1 MRPST
6 KTLRWPNLAMALLY
20 LFCLAVQY
28 NDPDPWRWAGLYGL
42 AALSCWLAAKGRLPR
57 TIPLVLALGSLGWA
71 GMLAARVSG
80 GLPAW
85 ELLAAFEMANLE
97 VEEIRE
103 MVGLLLVGLWM
114 AVLALFPGSGGAAC
128 LKQR

>member
-1 MRPST
+1 MRSSF

-20 LFCLAVQY
+20 LFCLAVQF

-42 AALSCWLAAKGRLPR
+42 AVLCCWLSALGRLPR
-57 TIPLVLALGSLGWA
+57 IMPLVLALGSLAWA

-80 GLPAW
+80 ALPAW
-85 ELLAAFEMANLE
+85 ELLAAFEMANLA

-103 MVGLLLVGLWM
+103 MVGLVLVGLWM
-114 AVLALFPGSGGAAC
+114 AVLTLFPRRRSPH
-128 LKQR
+128 